1 MKLIYILC
9 EGETE
14 EQFVKAVLQ
23 PRFWAHDKH
32 LQPVI
37 LHTKRDRSGT
47 KVKGGISSYEKIR
60 RDLQNLLRDSRAE
73 CITTF
78 LDYYGLPEDFPGKA
92 EMAHRKFKTPYE
104 RVAHLEEK
112 FAEDIDD
119 RRFLPYIMLHE
130 FEAVLFTDL
139 AELEKVVGV
148 SPDLQALGD
157 LQPFSSPE
165 EINDGKDTHPSAR
178 LQKAYRGYRKVLHG
192 LQAVMRIG
200 LERIRE
206 KCRHLREWIRKL
218 EEL

>member
-1 MKLIYILC
+1 MKFIYILC

-14 EQFVKAVLQ
+14 EKFVKEVLQ
-23 PRFWAHDKH
+23 PHFKALDKH
-32 LQPVI
+32 LEPVI
-37 LHTKRDRSGT
+37 LSTKRDRAGT
-47 KVKGGISSYEKIR
+47 KVKGGVSSYKKIR
-60 RDLQNLLRDSRAE
+60 RDLQNLLRDSHVD
-73 CITTF
+73 CVTTF

-92 EMAHRKFKTPYE
+92 EMAHCKFETPYQ
-104 RVAHLEEK
+104 RVTHLEEK

-139 AELEKVVGV
+139 ETLEEVVGV
-148 SPDLQALGD
+148 SPDLRALGD
-157 LQPFSSPE
+157 WQLFSSPE

-178 LQKAYRGYRKVLHG
+178 LEKAYRGYRKVLHG
-192 LQAVMRIG
+192 SQAVMRIG

-206 KCRHLREWIRKL
+206 TCPHLDEWIRKL

>member
-14 EQFVKAVLQ
+14 EKFVKAVLQ
-23 PRFWAHDKH
+23 PHFWAHDKH

-37 LHTKRDRSGT
+37 LHTKRDRSG
-47 KVKGGISSYEKIR
+47 VKFTGGVSSYEKIR
-60 RDLQNLLRDSRAE
+60 RELQNLLRDTRAE
-73 CITTF
+73 CVTTF

-92 EMAHRKFKTPYE
+92 EMAHRKFRNPYQ
-104 RVAHLEEK
+104 RVTHLEEK

-130 FEAVLFTDL
+130 FEAVLFIDL

-148 SPDLQALGD
+148 SPDSRALGD
-157 LQPFSSPE
+157 WQCFSSPE

-178 LQKAYRGYRKVLHG
+178 LGKAYRGYRKVLHG
-192 LQAVMRIG
+192 SQAAMRIG

-206 KCRHLREWIRKL
+206 KCKHLDEWIRKL
-218 EEL
+218 EAL

>member
-14 EQFVKAVLQ
+14 EKFVKELLQ
-23 PRFWAHDKH
+23 PRFWAQNKH

-37 LHTKRDRSGT
+37 LHTKRDRSG
-47 KVKGGISSYEKIR
+47 VKFTGGVSSYEKIR
-60 RDLQNLLRDSRAE
+60 RDLQNLPRDSRAK
-73 CITTF
+73 CVTTF
-78 LDYYGLPEDFPGKA
+78 LDYYGLPEDFPDKA
-92 EMAHRKFKTPYE
+92 EMAHRKFQTPYQ
-104 RVAHLEEK
+104 RVTYLEEK

-139 AELEKVVGV
+139 AEPEEVVGV

-165 EINDGKDTHPSAR
+165 KINGGKDTHPSAR
-178 LQKAYRGYRKVLHG
+178 LEKAYRGYRKVLHG
-192 LQAVMRIG
+192 SQAVMRIG
-200 LERIRE
+200 LERIR
-206 KCRHLREWIRKL
+206 
-218 EEL
+218 

>member
-14 EQFVKAVLQ
+14 EKFVKVVLQ

-47 KVKGGISSYEKIR
+47 KVKGGVSSYEKIR
-60 RDLQNLLRDSRAE
+60 RELQNLLRDSRAE
-73 CITTF
+73 CVTTF

-92 EMAHRKFKTPYE
+92 EMAHRKFKNPYE
-104 RVAHLEEK
+104 RVTYLEEK

-130 FEAVLFTDL
+130 FEAVLFIDL

-148 SPDLQALGD
+148 SPDSRALGD
-157 LQPFSSPE
+157 WQSFSSPE

-178 LQKAYRGYRKVLHG
+178 LEKAYRGYRKVLHG
-192 LQAVMRIG
+192 SQAAMQIG

-206 KCRHLREWIRKL
+206 KCLHLDEWIRKL
-218 EEL
+218 EAL

>member
-1 MKLIYILC
+1 MKFIYILC

-14 EQFVKAVLQ
+14 EKFVKELLQ
-23 PRFWAHDKH
+23 PHFWAHDKH

-47 KVKGGISSYEKIR
+47 KVKGGVSSYEKIR
-60 RDLQNLLRDSRAE
+60 RELQNLLRDSHVD
-73 CITTF
+73 CVTTF

-92 EMAHRKFKTPYE
+92 EMAHCKFETPYQ
-104 RVAHLEEK
+104 RVTHLEKK

-130 FEAVLFTDL
+130 FEAVLFIDL
-139 AELEKVVGV
+139 AALEKVVGV
-148 SPDLQALGD
+148 SPDFRALGD
-157 LQPFSSPE
+157 WQLFSSPE
-165 EINDGKDTHPSAR
+165 EMNDGKDTHPSAR
-178 LQKAYRGYRKVLHG
+178 LGKAYRGYRKVLHG
-192 LQAVMRIG
+192 SQAVMRIG

-206 KCRHLREWIRKL
+206 KCPHLDEWIRKL